1 MPHIPVTREVSQ
13 PERSR
18 EESEEQPQN
27 ISPMYVTREVSRYER
42 SKDSTASRR
51 AKSSLEFSGA
61 ETPLSM
67 TTDLTSSL
75 DNASYHAGWTGAI
88 SPDTP
93 SVG

>member
-1 MPHIPVTREVSQ
+1 MFVTREVSR

-18 EESEEQPQN
+18 EESDEQPEN
-27 ISPMYVTREVSRYER
+27 MYHMSATREVSRCER
-42 SKDSTASRR
+42 SKDSTASRPWKR
-51 AKSSLEFSGA
+51 PAEPSGA

-75 DNASYHAGWTGAI
+75 GNASYMRAI